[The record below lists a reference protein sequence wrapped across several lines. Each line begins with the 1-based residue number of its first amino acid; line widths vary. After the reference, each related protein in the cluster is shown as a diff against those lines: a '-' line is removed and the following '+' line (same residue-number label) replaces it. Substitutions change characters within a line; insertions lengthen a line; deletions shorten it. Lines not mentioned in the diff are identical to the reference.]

1 MWLPAWKIVV
11 FFVFFFKCA
20 AFESIRDNTAI
31 IWNDPN
37 SVINIYWLNSTEK
50 TGSVD
55 HDITELGPNSAQN
68 IHETYLV
75 DLFELQGEGL
85 CYGGVQQYQ
94 LLGEGIGAV
103 NPEEI

>member
-1 MWLPAWKIVV
+1 MEDCC
-11 FFVFFFKCA
+11 FFVFFKCA
-20 AFESIRDNTAI
+20 AFESIRDNTAVI
-31 IWNDPN
+31 SNDPN
-37 SVINIYWLNSTEK
+37 NVINIYWLNSAEK
-50 TGSVD
+50 TACVD
-55 HDITELGPNSAQN
+55 HDITELGPNYARN

-75 DLFELQGEGL
+75 DLFELQREGL